1 MTEGQGAGILELQ
14 LDPWEFRGRRF
25 IQKNLGREFRRFK
38 FIQKSLD
45 LRRGKCVRSGRSN
58 GGNMS
63 IEPKRLRGPG
73 STAASD
79 LFFNT
84 DVSRA
89 VIAADDGDESSG
101 YDEAILIE
109 EATSVAASINSLN
122 QSLDFTPEELVADF
136 YARM

>member
-1 MTEGQGAGILELQ
+1 
-14 LDPWEFRGRRF
+14 
-25 IQKNLGREFRRFK
+25 
-38 FIQKSLD
+38 
-45 LRRGKCVRSGRSN
+45 
-58 GGNMS
+58 MS